1 MPTSRSC
8 TLTTVGNTVHDTPQ
22 HNGVAECLNHTL
34 FEKVRAMLHES
45 GLPHFP
51 RREAVRHAVWLK
63 NRTPT
68 KALDSATPLEAAT
81 GRKPDLHN
89 MRPWGSKVWVRTE
102 GGTKLRGHVEE
113 GCWMGVDDASG
124 NGYRVYW
131 PLKRSVAIEHNVYWD
146 PAEIATIPP
155 EPTPPVTAP
164 RTPKTTPHPKLPI
177 MTASPILDM
186 VMKRVRKPSQ

>member
-1 MPTSRSC
+1 
-8 TLTTVGNTVHDTPQ
+8 
-22 HNGVAECLNHTL
+22 
-34 FEKVRAMLHES
+34 MLHES
-45 GLPHFP
+45 GLPHFLW
-51 RREAVRHAVWLK
+51 REAVRHTVWLK

-113 GCWMGVDDASG
+113 GCWMGVDDTSG

-146 PAEIATIPP
+146 PAEIATIPREGEEEDRSPNVMISSPSYSPP

-177 MTASPILDM
+177 TTASPILDM